1 MNTNGTY
8 GDPAL
13 ITKLTSARM
22 PFGKYSETFLTELPA
37 AYLTWFCKIGFP
49 KGELGQLMRIVHE
62 IKTGDMEHLFE
73 DIRLQQTIQVSDSAQ
88 NTAIK

>member
-8 GDPAL
+8 ADPAL
-13 ITKLTSARM
+13 IIKLISARM
-22 PFGKYSETFLTELPA
+22 PFGKYSETFLTELPV

-62 IKTGDMEHLFE
+62 IKLGDMEHLFE
-73 DIRLQQTIQVSDSAQ
+73 DIRLQQSSQVIETV
-88 NTAIK
+88 NNP

>member
-1 MNTNGTY
+1 MSMSGTY
-8 GDPAL
+8 SDPEL
-13 ITKLTSARM
+13 IVKLTSARM